1 MTGTPDE
8 LLESV
13 AKAMYERGGK
23 RGPWSHCPD
32 FERNQI
38 YLPEARLA
46 IVATLRGIRGTM
58 GGSEVSLFASVI
70 CKDDIDALIVKY
82 EGENHD

>member
-1 MTGTPDE
+1 MVSPMTGTPDE
-8 LLESV
+8 PLESV

-46 IVATLRGIRGTM
+46 IVATLKAIRPTNKAHM
-58 GGSEVSLFASVI
+58 HHN
-70 CKDDIDALIVKY
+70 IDALIAKY